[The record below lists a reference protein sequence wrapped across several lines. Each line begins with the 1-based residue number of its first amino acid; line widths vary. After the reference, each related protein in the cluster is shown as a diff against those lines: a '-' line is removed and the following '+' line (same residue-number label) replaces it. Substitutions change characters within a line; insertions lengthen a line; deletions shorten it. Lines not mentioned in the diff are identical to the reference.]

1 MTGSNPA
8 RAQLPPHFGRNPSDC
23 LTPVGGGAL
32 QFNSW
37 QHKESVSDS
46 DYSSILCALVSAEC
60 ECRRE
65 GKGLGLGGSSSVED
79 YDTPS
84 DADRPLTSHLP
95 LTTTPTPPTH
105 LLIQKTTFISPLPS
119 SPPSS
124 AARSA
129 RLCAPLSAGLR
140 LLSTGSML
148 KDL

>member
-1 MTGSNPA
+1 M
-8 RAQLPPHFGRNPSDC
+8 
-23 LTPVGGGAL
+23 
-32 QFNSW
+32 
-37 QHKESVSDS
+37 
-46 DYSSILCALVSAEC
+46 
-60 ECRRE
+60 
-65 GKGLGLGGSSSVED
+65 GGSSSVED

-95 LTTTPTPPTH
+95 LTPTPPTH
-105 LLIQKTTFISPLPS
+105 LLIQKTTFISPLP
-119 SPPSS
+119 PPPSSS